1 MRTQK
6 GLLLTC
12 DVGVKEYLVW
22 LERSGAI
29 ASFILKEIDDHHL
42 FVASR
47 PHLFEE
53 LQEYLDAWH
62 DANSFSATQHAQATA
77 ATQQSM
83 SHLPPAAQRNPRLP

>member
-29 ASFILKEIDDHHL
+29 ATFILKEVDDHHL

-47 PHLFEE
+47 PRLFEE

-62 DANSFSATQHAQATA
+62 GQRERRN
-77 ATQQSM
+77 
-83 SHLPPAAQRNPRLP
+83 AQRDMRCGARGNAWSLHVAHT

>member
-29 ASFILKEIDDHHL
+29 ASFIIKEIDDRNL
-42 FVASR
+42 FVAQR
-47 PHLFEE
+47 PMLFEE

-62 DANSFSATQHAQATA
+62 GKKNSMRKRKREEEIESE
-77 ATQQSM
+77 
-83 SHLPPAAQRNPRLP
+83 

>member
-29 ASFILKEIDDHHL
+29 AKFILKEIDDHHL
-42 FVASR
+42 FVAAR
-47 PHLFEE
+47 DNLFEE

-62 DANSFSATQHAQATA
+62 GQTSNIVQKSCD
-77 ATQQSM
+77 
-83 SHLPPAAQRNPRLP
+83 